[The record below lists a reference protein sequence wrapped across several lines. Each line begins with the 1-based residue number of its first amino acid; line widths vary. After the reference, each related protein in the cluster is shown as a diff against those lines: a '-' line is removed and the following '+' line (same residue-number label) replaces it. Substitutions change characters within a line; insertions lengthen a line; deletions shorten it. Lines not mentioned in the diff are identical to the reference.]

1 MRLRLCMLGLLVW
14 LPPALAQAPVEPPNK
29 PPLSDRLEKSDGV
42 IAPKQ
47 NLDPEMRAPAAAR
60 RLDHAGDPATGD
72 APGGDPNVKPK

>member
-1 MRLRLCMLGLLVW
+1 MRLRLCMLGLLAW

-47 NLDPEMRAPAAAR
+47 NLDPEMRRQPPPV
-60 RLDHAGDPATGD
+60 DSPMPVIPPPGT
-72 APGGDPNVKPK
+72 PGGDPNVKPK